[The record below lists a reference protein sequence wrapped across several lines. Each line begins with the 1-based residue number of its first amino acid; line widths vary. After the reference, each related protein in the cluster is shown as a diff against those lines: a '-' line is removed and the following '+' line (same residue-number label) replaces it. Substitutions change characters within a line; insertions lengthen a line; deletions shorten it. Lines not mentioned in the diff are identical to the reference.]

1 MTSRNARQFVV
12 AMIVLSL
19 VALRAPIYAQS
30 KADLWEAVA
39 RGDLHTLQRA
49 LESGLDP
56 DVREPNGATPLIVA
70 AMFGHTD
77 LVRLLIEN
85 DAALD
90 VQNNDGATALYVAS
104 LFGHPDAVTLLLK
117 EGAARDTRN
126 NDGVTALE
134 TVSGPWSDELRGL
147 YEFLGSIFQM
157 ELDID
162 RIRDVRPEI
171 RALLGAAR

>member
-1 MTSRNARQFVV
+1 
-12 AMIVLSL
+12 MIVLGL
-19 VALRAPIYAQS
+19 VALRTPIYAQNE
-30 KADLWEAVA
+30 AELWEAIA
-39 RGDLHTLQRA
+39 RGDLNTLQRA

-70 AMFGHTD
+70 AMFGHLD
-77 LVRLLIEN
+77 LVRLLVEN
-85 DAALD
+85 NAALD
-90 VQNNDGATALYVAS
+90 VQNNDGTTALYVAS
-104 LFGHPDAVTLLLK
+104 LFGHPDAVKLLLK

-134 TVSGPWSDELRGL
+134 TVSGPWSDELREL

-171 RALLGAAR
+171 RTLLRAAR